1 MRELRGCW
9 FGDKRILVSC
19 PESTWRCACRYNAR
33 MGKPLS
39 ETRITAASREVAA
52 GGIALELVFETGST
66 NGDLLSRVGSLVQ
79 PTARVAEMQTAGRG
93 RAGRRWHSSPG
104 AALTFS
110 LAWHF
115 DGPVSQLVGLPLS
128 VGVAIVET
136 LRGFGVEALLKW
148 PNDVLKDGAKL
159 AGILV
164 ETAAERGPRAGCW
177 AIIGIGINI
186 DVTDELDQAISTRV
200 ADFGANARDVD
211 RDLVLAALLDQLAT
225 AARAFEKTG
234 LHTFVDR
241 WNALH
246 AWRGAGVVILDHGHA
261 LHTGRALGIDRQGRL
276 LLETANGEVAIM
288 AGDVS
293 LRETAEG

>member
-1 MRELRGCW
+1 
-9 FGDKRILVSC
+9 
-19 PESTWRCACRYNAR
+19 

-39 ETRITAASREVAA
+39 DTSITAASREVAT

-93 RAGRRWHSSPG
+93 RAGRRWHSSHG

-115 DGPVSQLVGLPLS
+115 DGPVSQLVGLPLA
-128 VGVAIVET
+128 VGVAIAET
-136 LRGFGVEALLKW
+136 LRGFGVDALLKW

-164 ETAAERGPRAGCW
+164 ETAAERGPGAGCW

-186 DVTDELDQAISTRV
+186 AVTDELDRSISTPI
-200 ADFGANARDVD
+200 ADFGVNATEVD
-211 RDLVLAALLDQLAT
+211 RNRVLAALLDQLAT
-225 AARAFEKTG
+225 AVRAFEKSG
-234 LHTFVDR
+234 LHTFVER

-246 AWRGAGVVILDHGHA
+246 AWRGAGVAILDHGHV
-261 LHTGRALGIDRQGRL
+261 LHTGRALGVDRQGRL
-276 LLETANGEVAIM
+276 LLETSSGEVPIM

>member
-1 MRELRGCW
+1 
-9 FGDKRILVSC
+9 
-19 PESTWRCACRYNAR
+19 

-39 ETRITAASREVAA
+39 EISITAASREVAT

-66 NGDLLSRVGSLVQ
+66 NADLLSRVGSLVQ
-79 PTARVAEMQTAGRG
+79 PTARVAEVQTAGRG

-110 LAWHF
+110 LGWHF
-115 DGPVSQLVGLPLS
+115 DGPLSQLVGLPLA

-136 LRGFGVEALLKW
+136 LRDFGVEALLKW

-164 ETAAERGPRAGCW
+164 ETAAGRGPNAGCW

-186 DVTDELDQAISTRV
+186 AVPDDLDQAISTPV
-200 ADFGANARDVD
+200 ADFGASASAVD
-211 RDLVLAALLDQLAT
+211 RNLLLAALLDQLA
-225 AARAFEKTG
+225 AAVRAFQQTG
-234 LHTFVDR
+234 LHSFVDR

-246 AWRGAGVVILDHGHA
+246 AWRDAGVVILDRGHA

-276 LLETANGEVAIM
+276 LLETGSGEVAIM

-293 LRETAEG
+293 LRRTAEG

>member
-1 MRELRGCW
+1 LLLAW
-9 FGDKRILVSC
+9 LLQ
-19 PESTWRCACRYNAR
+19 STWRFACRYNAR

-39 ETRITAASREVAA
+39 DISITAASREVSA
-52 GGIALELVFETGST
+52 GAIALELVFETGST
-66 NGDLLSRVGSLVQ
+66 NLDLLSRVGSLDQ
-79 PTARVAEMQTAGRG
+79 PTARVAEVQTAGRG

-104 AALTFS
+104 EALTFS
-110 LAWHF
+110 LAWRF
-115 DGPVSQLVGLPLS
+115 SGPLSQLVGLPLA

-164 ETAAERGPRAGCW
+164 ETAAGRGARAGCW

-186 DVTDELDQAISTRV
+186 TVPDDFDQVASTAV
-200 ADFGANARDVD
+200 ADFGAGATAVD
-211 RDLVLAALLDQLAT
+211 RNLVVAALLDQLAT
-225 AARAFEKTG
+225 AVRAFEQTG
-234 LHTFVDR
+234 LHSFVGR

-246 AWRGAGVVILDHGHA
+246 AWRGASVAILDHGQA

-276 LLETANGEVAIM
+276 LLETRTGEVAIM

-293 LRETAEG
+293 LRQTAES